1 MRDASAGRGAQRVL
15 LWVGV
20 TLIAVWT
27 VFPFFWTLWASLMT
41 EKELIEGLTHWIKAP
56 TLDHYRKIF
65 GLAES
70 DSIFGGQTKAVARGF
85 LNSTL
90 VGLPTAIISVAVA
103 ALAGYALGRF
113 RFRGKDASLMGLLTT
128 RTLPPIAILIPYF
141 ALFSAVGLVGTYYGL
156 ILTYLTS
163 TIPLL
168 SWILMGYFA
177 TLPIEVERA
186 ARMDGCSRLQVLRRV
201 IMPMAAPG
209 IAAAFII
216 AFLFCWNE
224 LLFGIILTGGTPAQ
238 TLSPALLALS
248 PLMPGFRTE
257 FVLFAAASVLSTVPP
272 LLLALFFQRYIT
284 GLNIVDPV
292 TVATD

>member
-1 MRDASAGRGAQRVL
+1 MKHGSAGGRGQRIALVVAVVL
-15 LWVGV
+15 VA
-20 TLIAVWT
+20 TWT
-27 VFPFFWTLWASLMT
+27 IFPFFWTVWASLMT
-41 EKELIEGLTHWIKAP
+41 EKELIDGLTHWIREP
-56 TLDHYRKIF
+56 TLEHYGKIM
-65 GLAES
+65 GLVES
-70 DSIFGGQTKAVARGF
+70 GSIFGGQTKAVARGF
-85 LNSTL
+85 VNSTI
-90 VGLPTAIISVAVA
+90 VGLPTALVSVAVA

-113 RFRGKDASLMGLLTT
+113 RFRGKDASLLVLLTT

-141 ALFSAVGLVGTYYGL
+141 AVFSAVGLVGTYHGL
-156 ILTYLTS
+156 MLTYLTS

-186 ARMDGCSRLQVLRRV
+186 ARMDGCGRLKVLWHV
-201 IMPMAAPG
+201 ILPMAAPG

-257 FVLFAAASVLSTVPP
+257 FVLFAAASILSTVPP